1 MRDLNLAIGIGVLV
15 VLLVA
20 PFWPWSRGWGWAPV
34 GILAMGVG
42 TMFLFSLTVVPA
54 CCAGVYGPVMGEAS
68 GCGRQGAEEHGEPE
82 RCRIEDR
89 VAKHRDE

>member
-1 MRDLNLAIGIGVLV
+1 MRDLNLAIGIGALL

-42 TMFLFSLTVVPA
+42 TMFLFSLTVIPA
-54 CCAGVYGPVMGEAS
+54 
-68 GCGRQGAEEHGEPE
+68 
-82 RCRIEDR
+82 
-89 VAKHRDE
+89 